1 MGSTKDYYSTIKAFW
16 KQNILNGKSWNKI
29 LHDGFSKKQERK
41 TYVQSKKN
49 IPFDLDSTNGS
60 ESDMELVLYTKI
72 GMGCGQQANNPWLQE
87 FPDPITRVTWDN
99 YLTISSFDAKR
110 IGLKNIN
117 VANGAL
123 NGSYAKISDGE
134 KTLKIPVVI
143 QPGQAKG
150 SVGSSWVWKKIRNSR
165 RDANWRKR
173 FCFFQI
179 F

>member
-1 MGSTKDYYSTIKAFW
+1 MTDFIK
-16 KQNILNGKSWNKI
+16 KV
-29 LHDGFSKKQERK
+29 KKEK
-41 TYVQSKKN
+41 LKFNPKKN
-49 IPFDLDSTNGS
+49 TVLNKDFNIDD
-60 ESDMELVLYTKI
+60 ESDMELVLYTKT
-72 GMGCGQQANNPWLQE
+72 GMGDGQQANNPWLQE

-123 NGSYAKISDGE
+123 NGSFAKISDGE
-134 KTLKIPVVI
+134 STLKDTSCNTTWSGKRV
-143 QPGQAKG
+143 
-150 SVGSSWVWKKIRNSR
+150 SWVSFRVWKKIRNSR

-173 FCFFQI
+173 ICFFQI